1 LKNGQKWRANSEFKQ
16 KSARKRR
23 GPVKGKTRASIGQ
36 QQVSGV
42 VCGARY
48 DDKGQ
53 PAASKVDEYALP
65 RLLENY
71 NFILDQSEQKFNLTL
86 ASVKVETERVKIS
99 GGVEDFGL

>member
-1 LKNGQKWRANSEFKQ
+1 LKNGQKWRANPEFFK
-16 KSARKRR
+16 KRARKRR
-23 GPVKGKTRASIGQ
+23 GPLKGKTRASIGQ
-36 QQVSGV
+36 QQVSKEVYGT
-42 VCGARY
+42 RY